1 LTTEQPTTNI
11 QKEFEKLKEAV
22 AAHFQIEEALIE
34 HGVPTFYLKQP
45 QETKKPFLKLLKKL
59 EPLGL
64 MAVLRKTNGRI
75 TLKILRKPPT
85 QPSNVLVNWVLLF
98 ATIGTTFTTGYI
110 LSKGFTN
117 PLIGGATF
125 TIAIMAVLG
134 LHEIGH
140 KLTANKEGI
149 EATPPYFI
157 PGPPPLGGFLGIGT
171 FGAVI
176 MQKSL
181 PPNKDSLFDV
191 GVSGPILGFIVS
203 AIATI
208 IGLPFSSYDWIPPDE
223 PTLPALLF
231 FRIALLF
238 ITPQGPIPD
247 RPGPNHILAIRLH
260 PVAFAGW
267 VGLFITMLN
276 LMPATMLDGGHVARS
291 LFGEKARAVLT
302 VLSIVFLAVVSWPMA
317 FFVMFMSMFK
327 HPGPLD
333 DVSELSRGR
342 KLLVVVLVA
351 IFILSSFLFD
361 LLYAAILFL
370 KIFLG
375 V

>member
-1 LTTEQPTTNI
+1 MTAQQPTTNI
-11 QKEFEKLKEAV
+11 QTEFEKLKEAV

-34 HGVPTFYLKQP
+34 HGIPTFYLKQP
-45 QETKKPFLKLLKKL
+45 QETKQPFLRLLKTL

-64 MAVLRKTNGRI
+64 MAVLRKTDGRI
-75 TLKILRKPPT
+75 ALKILRKPPT

-110 LSKGFTN
+110 LSQGFTN

-157 PGPPPLGGFLGIGT
+157 PGPPPLGGFMGIGT

-247 RPGPNHILAIRLH
+247 RPGPDHILAIRLH

-276 LMPATMLDGGHVARS
+276 LMPAAMLDGGHVARS
-291 LFGEKARAVLT
+291 LFGEKARAVLA

-351 IFILSSFLFD
+351 VFILSSFLFD
-361 LLYAAILFL
+361 LVYAFILFL
-370 KIFLG
+370 REIFG

>member
-1 LTTEQPTTNI
+1 LTAQQPTTNI
-11 QKEFEKLKEAV
+11 QTEFEKLKETV
-22 AAHFQIEEALIE
+22 AAYFQIEEALIE

-45 QETKKPFLKLLKKL
+45 QETKQPFLRLLKTL

-64 MAVLRKTNGRI
+64 MAVLRKTDGRI

-85 QPSNVLVNWVLLF
+85 QPSNVLVNWILLF
-98 ATIGTTFTTGYI
+98 ATMGTTFITGYI
-110 LSKGFTN
+110 LSQDLPN

-181 PPNKDSLFDV
+181 PPNKDSLFDI
-191 GVSGPILGFIVS
+191 GVSGPIFGFIIS
-203 AIATI
+203 AITTV
-208 IGLPFSSYDWIPPDE
+208 IGLHFSAYDWIPPGE
-223 PTLPALLF
+223 PALPMLFF
-231 FRIALLF
+231 FRIALF
-238 ITPQGPIPD
+238 FVSPQGPVPTQ
-247 RPGPNHILAIRLH
+247 PEPNYELAIRLH

-267 VGLFITMLN
+267 VGLFVTMLN
-276 LMPATMLDGGHVARS
+276 LMPVAMLDGGHVARS
-291 LFGEKARAVLT
+291 LFSEKTRGVLAI
-302 VLSIVFLAVVSWPMA
+302 LSIIFLAFVSWPMA
-317 FFVMFMSMFK
+317 LFVMFMSMFR

-333 DVSELSRGR
+333 DVSGLSRNR
-342 KLLVVVLVA
+342 KVLLVVLAV
-351 IFILSSFLFD
+351 IFFLSSFLYD
-361 LLYAAILFL
+361 LLYAFIEFLTGLF
-370 KIFLG
+370 
-375 V
+375 

>member
-1 LTTEQPTTNI
+1 
-11 QKEFEKLKEAV
+11 
-22 AAHFQIEEALIE
+22 
-34 HGVPTFYLKQP
+34 
-45 QETKKPFLKLLKKL
+45 
-59 EPLGL
+59 
-64 MAVLRKTNGRI
+64 MAVLRKTDGRI

-85 QPSNVLVNWVLLF
+85 QPSNVLVNWILLF
-98 ATIGTTFTTGYI
+98 ATIGTTFITGYI
-110 LSKGFTN
+110 LSQRFTN

-208 IGLPFSSYDWIPPDE
+208 IGLPFSSYDWIPPDK
-223 PTLPALLF
+223 PTLPTLLF

-238 ITPQGPIPD
+238 VSPQGPIPSQP
-247 RPGPNHILAIRLH
+247 RPDYIRVIRLH

-276 LMPATMLDGGHVARS
+276 LMPAAMLDGGHVARA
-291 LFGEKARAVLT
+291 LFGEKARTVLT

-317 FFVMFMSMFK
+317 FFVMFMSMFR

-333 DVSELSRGR
+333 DVSELSRSR
-342 KLLVVVLVA
+342 KLLVAVLAV

-361 LLYAAILFL
+361 LVYAFILYL
-370 KIFLG
+370 KEIFG